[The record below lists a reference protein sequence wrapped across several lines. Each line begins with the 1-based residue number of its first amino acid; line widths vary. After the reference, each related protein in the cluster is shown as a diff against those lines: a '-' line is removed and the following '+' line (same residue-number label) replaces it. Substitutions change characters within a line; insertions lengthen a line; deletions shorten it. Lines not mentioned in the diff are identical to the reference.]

1 MNNKFLFEE
10 FKKKNITISKLACEC
25 KLAYATC
32 YDILS
37 WKKKNPSISSVH
49 KIASYLNISIDKL
62 MEDGSDEKSCI
73 ED

>member
-1 MNNKFLFEE
+1 MNNKLLYKE
-10 FKKKNITISKLACEC
+10 FKKKNITISKLSCEC

-32 YDILS
+32 HDILS
-37 WKKKNPSISSVH
+37 GKKNNPSISSVH
-49 KIASYLNISIDKL
+49 KIASYLEISIDKL